1 VIREF
6 SNFDL
11 KYAGLIDMNLKCKM
25 ILALVLAGLLL
36 PLTGGEW
43 DGDHASALMTMSVV
57 IITVMALRLWRRG
70 EHTEGLR
77 MKRGADL

>member
-1 VIREF
+1 MIRGF

-36 PLTGGEW
+36 PLTSGEW
-43 DGDHASALMTMSVV
+43 DGDHAPALITMSVV
-57 IITVMALRLWRRG
+57 VITVVTLSLWRRG

>member
-1 VIREF
+1 MIRGF

-11 KYAGLIDMNLKCKM
+11 KYAGLIDMNLKCKVF
-25 ILALVLAGLLL
+25 LALVLAGLLL
-36 PLTGGEW
+36 PLVAVGW
-43 DGDHASALMTMSVV
+43 DGDHASVLITMGVV
-57 IITVMALRLWRRG
+57 TITVMVLHLWGRG